1 MRIRQCLR
9 KLRQDPTLEWGHSA
23 MLLLVLPVS
32 IIRPWLSGDSPTY
45 VGRTLSL
52 LFSGTLVP
60 AAGELGSLG
69 QHPYGTSLFFSLVA
83 FPFSLIDRVAG
94 HAVVQSSLAFYGSW
108 SYVGI
113 TAASAVAAVIS
124 IRVGSWSL
132 RRLGVNPGPGFAW
145 LATGTGVTGFWAF
158 STPWYSH
165 TVEFMSILLAIA
177 ATLRLIDVAHGGDS
191 ARLDSGSRVAG
202 DVSTWRSAGLLG
214 LALAFVLMVRPQNL
228 GVLAVPIIVWMIA
241 GASVNSPAHQRG
253 SSLALRIAPP
263 LLLGLAPLFAL
274 NRVVYGRAYPSI
286 SSQYGISF
294 FVAPQRSQS
303 VDSLGDAEAHES
315 GTSALGEIFDLVR
328 WATSQLSRMPE
339 FLEWVLLSQ
348 SFGVLIWTPI
358 YLLGVLAVI
367 IANKKVGQK
376 LIRQIIVVALIVGH
390 AAVPFGIVLLW
401 RTTASS
407 WGFRYLLPIAPL
419 AIVGYLWSRR
429 LLSPRVVRTADI
441 WLGISVAIST
451 ISQVFWGTPSFER
464 HGRIINAMG
473 KADYTVPNML
483 FRVFEATFSVTE
495 WVLVFASHVPGLI
508 LGITTRGQIPQW
520 LFSAVAGGVQS
531 RYDFG
536 EASSWFASLSVSKS
550 LVLLLILG
558 GAAFLI
564 PRAHRFGVSGHHCE
578 H

>member
-1 MRIRQCLR
+1 
-9 KLRQDPTLEWGHSA
+9 
-23 MLLLVLPVS
+23 MLLLILPVS

-52 LFSGTLVP
+52 LFSGNLAP
-60 AAGELGSLG
+60 AAGELGSSG
-69 QHPYGTSLFFSLVA
+69 PHPYGVSLFFSLVA
-83 FPFSLIDRVAG
+83 FPFSLIDRVTG
-94 HAVVQSSLAFYGSW
+94 IAVVESSSAFYNSW

-113 TAASAVAAVIS
+113 TAASAVAAVLA
-124 IRVGSWSL
+124 IRAGSWSL

-165 TVEFMSILLAIA
+165 TVEFMSILLVIA
-177 ATLRLIDVAHGGDS
+177 ATLRLVDIAYGGDPYG
-191 ARLDSGSRVAG
+191 LDSGSRVA
-202 DVSTWRSAGLLG
+202 DRVSTWRSAGLLG

-228 GVLAVPIIVWMIA
+228 GVLAVPIIAWMIA
-241 GASVNSPAHQRG
+241 GASANSPIRQRG
-253 SSLALRIAPP
+253 SSIALRIAPP
-263 LLLGLAPLFAL
+263 LLLGLAPLFVL
-274 NRVVYGRAYPSI
+274 NRVIYGRFYPSL

-294 FVAPQRSQS
+294 FLAPQRPQS
-303 VDSLGDAEAHES
+303 VDAFVDAEAHES
-315 GTSALGEIFDLVR
+315 GPSILGEIVELVR
-328 WATSQLSRMPE
+328 WATSGLHSMPE

-358 YLLGVLAVI
+358 YVIGTVAAV
-367 IANKKVGQK
+367 AAYRKFGRTS
-376 LIRQIIVVALIVGH
+376 IRQIWFVAVLVGH
-390 AAVPFGIVLLW
+390 VAVPFGVVFLW

-419 AIVGYLWSRR
+419 AILGYLWGRR

-441 WLGISVAIST
+441 WLGISIAIST
-451 ISQVFWGTPSFER
+451 LSQVFWGTPSFER
-464 HGRIINAMG
+464 SGRIINVMG
-473 KADYTVPNML
+473 KADYTVPNLL

-508 LGITTRGQIPQW
+508 LGIATRGQIPQW

-531 RYDFG
+531 RYDFD
-536 EASSWFASLSVSKS
+536 EVSSWFALLSVPKS

-564 PRAHRFGVSGHHCE
+564 PRAHRFGVSKHHCE